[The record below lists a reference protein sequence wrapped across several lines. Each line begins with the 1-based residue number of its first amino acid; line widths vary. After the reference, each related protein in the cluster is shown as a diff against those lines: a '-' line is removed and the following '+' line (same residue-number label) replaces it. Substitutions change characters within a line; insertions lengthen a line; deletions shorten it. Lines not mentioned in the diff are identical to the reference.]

1 MCVGGGEGSSKLY
14 LNLRTAECGTAD
26 QQTSI
31 NHTGIFVCVPV
42 VYPGTSTVSLP
53 GTDTVAPTGSA
64 SATGTED
71 KVQVLGKALLWSGAV
86 WPRDNAEQKWR
97 TVRLFLSV
105 VLITRILWP
114 LFLAEFASYPGKMQT
129 QGRGEREKIA
139 SSLST

>member
-1 MCVGGGEGSSKLY
+1 MSLPVQYRAGGVCVCVGGGSSKLY

-64 SATGTED
+64 SATGT
-71 KVQVLGKALLWSGAV
+71 VQTIKLKFKIWVKPFSGLARFGPAITQTKMEVFLG
-86 WPRDNAEQKWR
+86 
-97 TVRLFLSV
+97 LFLSGFG
-105 VLITRILWP
+105 LC
-114 LFLAEFASYPGKMQT
+114 FAF
-129 QGRGEREKIA
+129 
-139 SSLST
+139 

>member
-1 MCVGGGEGSSKLY
+1 MCVCVCGGGGSSKLY

-64 SATGTED
+64 SATGT
-71 KVQVLGKALLWSGAV
+71 VQTIKFKFWVKPFSGLARFGPAITQNKNGGV
-86 WPRDNAEQKWR
+86 FWAFP
-97 TVRLFLSV
+97 RLFLSGFG
-105 VLITRILWP
+105 LC
-114 LFLAEFASYPGKMQT
+114 FAF
-129 QGRGEREKIA
+129 
-139 SSLST
+139 